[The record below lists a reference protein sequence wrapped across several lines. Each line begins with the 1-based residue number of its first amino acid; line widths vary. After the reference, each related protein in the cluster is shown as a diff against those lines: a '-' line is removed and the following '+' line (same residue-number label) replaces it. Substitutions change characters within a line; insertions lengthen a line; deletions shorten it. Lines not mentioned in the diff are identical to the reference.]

1 VSLDARLKRVSPLLT
16 ARERGILVLR
26 SLKDKTPEDPS
37 WRSTMPRNQTAEFN
51 RYIGLMNACN
61 IHLPL
66 YITMVEQHTK
76 KLYLRFMWLDTLIDS
91 GCQVWKLAAPTP
103 GMLARCRKLMN
114 SISISYWDALILAGS
129 LEAGADRLYSE
140 DINPGG
146 KIDGLEIINPFA
158 KP

>member
-1 VSLDARLKRVSPLLT
+1 MNAVDTNILIYVHDPRDAAKQSTAASLVRNLVD
-16 ARERGILVLR
+16 GILLWQVAVEYLANAHK
-26 SLKDKTPEDPS
+26 LKPHGFDLNKAFQVVD
-37 WRSTMPRNQTAEFN
+37 
-51 RYIGLMNACN
+51 GL
-61 IHLPL
+61 
-66 YITMVEQHTK
+66 
-76 KLYLRFMWLDTLIDS
+76 
-91 GCQVWKLAAPTP
+91 CQVWKLAAPTP